1 MKEYTLFKSLRSQ
14 LGLISNSKLFLLVEF
29 CPAPYVS
36 LTNFFFLSVK
46 VVCLFCINNC
56 TKKKEQYTTR
66 ACLTQQNKNK

>member
-36 LTNFFFLSVK
+36 LTNFFFVGESFMSILYK
-46 VVCLFCINNC
+46 QLH
-56 TKKKEQYTTR
+56 KKERAIYNKGVSNTT
-66 ACLTQQNKNK
+66 K